1 MRLKSFPVSIIL
13 TFLFSWSILVPV
25 NLFVRWIGP
34 ASPGRRIHISES
46 LSDRYYYL
54 IATLAGWNNGMSC
67 FTSDAVPLAT
77 SRVLGTATAAQIPA
91 ETMNPSTVE
100 KQAVPT
106 VDSARTPVIKPEKP
120 VTISRPAIQAPMPKS
135 YRVVD
140 GKMVCAKK
148 HDKPGKS
155 KKNKKKHMDMECC
168 LDPDETPN
176 PHCYYP
182 PEKYGKYLK

>member
-1 MRLKSFPVSIIL
+1 MKISTVSTIL
-13 TFLFSWSILVPV
+13 VFLFFGSFLNPV
-25 NLFVRWIGP
+25 NLFAEQVGLV
-34 ASPGRRIHISES
+34 SPGRRILLLEPPT
-46 LSDRYYYL
+46 DCYYSL
-54 IATLAGWNNGMSC
+54 IARLAGWKEGVGRFSPDEAP
-67 FTSDAVPLAT
+67 SVT
-77 SRVLGTATAAQIPA
+77 SRVLGTEATAQVRTDTMDPVAVGKEAMPMAVSVPA
-91 ETMNPSTVE
+91 
-100 KQAVPT
+100 
-106 VDSARTPVIKPEKP
+106 PVNHPERP
-120 VTISRPAIQAPMPKS
+120 VAIRRPAIDAPMPKS
-135 YRVVD
+135 YTVVN